1 MAETGQARKS
11 IIPSSASVFK
21 AVEPEGAPEVKKAP
35 MQFKITSK
43 KPMAEAAAQPPPQP
57 QPQPQPQPKAPLE
70 GEEGAGEEQGVPTYT
85 YSAPYDDLTL
95 GEMAKFFKKRAKNP
109 IGFTI
114 NTAGDLET
122 KEGAKAT
129 RARGAG
135 AAAGTIRLKRF
146 VPLEASELQ
155 ALEEARL
162 EKLGQLDKEFEEEM
176 GELRKANELYS
187 LTGAMREVLQSN
199 RRLEEI
205 DMRRSAVRAAVRG
218 IGIIEDPRV
227 NQIILSDR
235 YEERKLFSK
244 GDLFGQELYR
254 MFFYTFKAEM
264 DHGKYVVDEGEAP
277 PPEEGGEDANEML
290 YRQKLRDGRY
300 ARIFFDTD
308 SDVNGFL
315 SPMSMIDFTLAV
327 SAETKYSSPIQ
338 AYECERARE
347 LGKPDVAT
355 NILKTRSPRT
365 IRLIT
370 RELKGHPANAKGLW
384 TKIYTAVY
392 GVHPILKA
400 KLIATGSDALVF
412 ADVREGP
419 SSVGLSNKDSAVLD
433 PAKWKSENA
442 VGVAQE
448 TVRSRLKEGTE
459 GEVAESEAPQE
470 STITEEE
477 QKKAKVAAIINSR
490 R

>member
-1 MAETGQARKS
+1 MAETGQSRKS
-11 IIPSSASVFK
+11 IIPSTASVFK
-21 AVEPEGAPEVKKAP
+21 VAEEGEAKKEVKPP

-43 KPMAEAAAQPPPQP
+43 KPMAEAAAAAPAAAAAQP
-57 QPQPQPQPKAPLE
+57 QPQQQPQQQQQPQEE
-70 GEEGAGEEQGVPTYT
+70 GELLELPPYT
-85 YSAPYDDLTL
+85 YVPPYDDETL
-95 GEMAKFFKKRAKNP
+95 SEMTKFFKKRAKNP
-109 IGFTI
+109 IGFTL
-114 NTAGDLET
+114 NAAGDLET
-122 KEGAKAT
+122 KEGAKVT
-129 RARGAG
+129 RGRGAG

-146 VPLEASELQ
+146 VSLEASELQ

-162 EKLGQLDKEFEEEM
+162 QRMGELDKEFEEEM
-176 GELRKANELYS
+176 GQLRKANELYA
-187 LTGAMREVLQSN
+187 LTGAMRDVLQSN

-205 DMRRSAVRAAVRG
+205 DMQRSAVRAAVRG
-218 IGIIEDPRV
+218 IGIIENPRV
-227 NQIILSDR
+227 NDVILSDR
-235 YEERKLFSK
+235 YEERKLFQK
-244 GDLFGQELYR
+244 GDPFEQELYR
-254 MFFYTFKAEM
+254 MFLYTFKAEV
-264 DHGKYVVDEGEAP
+264 DQGKYVVDEGQ
-277 PPEEGGEDANEML
+277 EEQVVEEDASEML

-300 ARIFFDTD
+300 ARIFFDAD

-315 SPMSMIDFTLAV
+315 SPMWMVDFTLSV

-347 LGKPDVAT
+347 LGKPEVAA

-370 RELKGHPANAKGLW
+370 RELKGHPADAKGLW

-392 GVHPILKA
+392 GLHPILKA

-419 SSVGLSNKDSAVLD
+419 SSVGLSDKDSGILD

-459 GEVAESEAPQE
+459 AEVAESDAPQE
-470 STITEEE
+470 STITEE
-477 QKKAKVAAIINSR
+477 QQQKAKVGAIINSR

>member
-1 MAETGQARKS
+1 MADTKKG

-21 AVEPEGAPEVKKAP
+21 AAEEVAGQPEVKKPP

-43 KPMAEAAAQPPPQP
+43 KPVAAAAAAAEPPVAEAPAGAATE
-57 QPQPQPQPKAPLE
+57 APA
-70 GEEGAGEEQGVPTYT
+70 GAATEALPYT
-85 YSAPYDDLTL
+85 YVPPYDEQTL

-109 IGFTI
+109 IGFMI
-114 NTAGDLET
+114 NAAGDLET

-129 RARGAG
+129 RAKGAG

-146 VPLEASELQ
+146 VPLDASELQ
-155 ALEEARL
+155 SLEEARL
-162 EKLGQLDKEFEEEM
+162 ERLGQLEKEFEEEM
-176 GELRKANELYS
+176 GVLRKANELYA
-187 LTGAMREVLQSN
+187 LTGAMRDVIQSN

-205 DMRRSAVRAAVRG
+205 DMQRSAVRAAVRG
-218 IGIIEDPRV
+218 IGIIENPRV
-227 NQIILSDR
+227 NEVLLSDR

-244 GDLFGQELYR
+244 GDPFEQELYR
-254 MFFYTFKAEM
+254 MFLYTFKAEV
-264 DHGKYVVDEGEAP
+264 DQGKYVVDEGPVEKQVV
-277 PPEEGGEDANEML
+277 EEDANEML

-315 SPMSMIDFTLAV
+315 SPMSMVEFTLAV

-347 LGKPDVAT
+347 LGKPEVAA

-370 RELKGHPANAKGLW
+370 RELKGHPADAKGLW

-392 GVHPILKA
+392 GLHPILKA

-419 SSVGLSNKDSAVLD
+419 SSIGLSDKDSGALD

-459 GEVAESEAPQE
+459 ADIAESGAAQE

-477 QKKAKVAAIINSR
+477 QVKAKVGAIINSR
-490 R
+490 RG